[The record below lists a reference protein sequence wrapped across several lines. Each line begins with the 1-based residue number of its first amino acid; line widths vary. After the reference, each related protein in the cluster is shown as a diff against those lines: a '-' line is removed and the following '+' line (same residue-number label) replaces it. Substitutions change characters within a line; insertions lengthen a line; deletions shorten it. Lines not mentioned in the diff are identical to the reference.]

1 MFPHVGEQ
9 PAERV
14 NEVGVKAVVQGTGAC
29 HLLQE
34 MFGVVGDDGRCG
46 R

>member
-9 PAERV
+9 RAERAD
-14 NEVGVKAVVQGTGAC
+14 EVGVKAVVQGAGTC

-34 MFGVVGDDGRCG
+34 ALRVVGDDGRCG